1 MVRYFNE
8 KSKSAELRPTA
19 RSGRT
24 STRTRRRDCF
34 SVHDP
39 RGDDVY
45 VLSTTKSRRGADKA
59 CAVRRGRAHPSP
71 RGAALPDARRARIS
85 HRGTQRS
92 SRHAHHHGGRRDRR
106 SSAIE
111 RGRDGATARRPREI
125 RARRRRRR
133 AAASIAR
140 PPGATPSRVPRRRA
154 RVRVRVRDAD
164 LSAKSPS
171 SSLDTEFDVPNA
183 DDASDPDAPGKYDSS
198 SLPASFCIIEGGQN
212 QVRDFADMIP
222 SELMNNIESRKQRVF
237 IMLEEVRRLRV
248 QLQLRTRDAEE
259 PPPPPREYESVVP
272 GFPRIT
278 ENNYNDYYI
287 YWSAVVIG
295 FLIFGGLIAPLAEVK
310 LGMGGT
316 SYLEFIEF
324 VGLPRQLAEIDP
336 IVASFTGGA
345 VGAIRRVLYT
355 GPHTTA
361 FAW

>member
-1 MVRYFNE
+1 MTVSPYTIRE
-8 KSKSAELRPTA
+8 AT
-19 RSGRT
+19 T
-24 STRTRRRDCF
+24 ST
-34 SVHDP
+34 SYPP
-39 RGDDVY
+39 RNLVAAPIKRAPFVADARIPPLAAPRCPTHVARA
-45 VLSTTKSRRGADKA
+45 SRIEAH
-59 CAVRRGRAHPSP
+59 RGRLDTRTTMA
-71 RGAALPDARRARIS
+71 GVATAVAA
-85 HRGTQRS
+85 
-92 SRHAHHHGGRRDRR
+92 R
-106 SSAIE
+106 SSAV
-111 RGRDGATARRPREI
+111 ATARARVVRARFAREDVGV
-125 RARRRRRR
+125 ARRRR
-133 AAASIAR
+133 S
-140 PPGATPSRVPRRRA
+140 PDLPGATPSRVPRRRA